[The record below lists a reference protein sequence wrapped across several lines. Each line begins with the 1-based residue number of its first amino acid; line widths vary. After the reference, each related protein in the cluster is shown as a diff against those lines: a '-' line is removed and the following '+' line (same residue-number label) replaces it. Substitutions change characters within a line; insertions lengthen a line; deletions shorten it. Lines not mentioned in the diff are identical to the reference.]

1 MPRND
6 FYETVAAGQTAQEIG
21 GTGGVAD
28 FISHV
33 LVVPATT
40 SPGAITL
47 IDGATS
53 ITIFAGGTVSDIR
66 PFAVP
71 LMMYSK
77 NGAWKLTTG
86 SNVSV
91 IAVGTFGA

>member
-6 FYETVAAGQTAQEIG
+6 FYETVPAGQTAQEIG

-28 FISHV
+28 FISHI

-47 IDGATS
+47 IDGGTS
-53 ITIFAGGTVSDIR
+53 FTVFTGGTVSDIR
-66 PFAVP
+66 PFHIS

-77 NGAWKLTTG
+77 NGAWKVTTG

-91 IAVGTFGA
+91 VAVGTFGA